1 MKKSNINM
9 LEGSITKGLLALT
22 IPIMIMNTM
31 QVLFNTVDMAILK
44 IFSDDNA
51 VGAVGACGT
60 LIALF
65 TNLLIGIAAGA
76 NIVVARRLGEKN
88 KERADR
94 AGMTSLIIALVGG
107 LLLAVIGVTFS
118 ETFLKMTNCPDRLM
132 SQAVV
137 YFKLYFYGIPVF
149 MLYNFLASILRAAGD
164 TKRPM
169 YFLILAGILKVV
181 FTTLFAMFFDMDVE
195 GVAYATIIANAVA
208 CILAFFTLLKLKDV
222 VSINFKQ
229 IKFDISELKSILY
242 VGIPAGL
249 QSSLYSFANVVIVTA
264 VNGLGADATTGMS
277 IANQFDGILY
287 QITLASSLAV
297 APYVAQNV
305 GAGNLN
311 RVRKTV
317 VSGILI
323 TAVFGIVFG
332 SLSAIFSRQL
342 SAFMSDSPS
351 VIAFSQQKMIV
362 VSSTYFI
369 CGINEVFCGT
379 LRGLGKPIAPTIS
392 SLIYMCALRFVWVYL
407 VFPLCPNLTVLYTVW
422 PIGWSLSIAT
432 LLVVYFRRI
441 VVLKKENQL
450 KLSFE

>member
-1 MKKSNINM
+1 MKKSNVNM
-9 LEGSITKGLLALT
+9 LEGSIFKGLLSLT

-31 QVLFNTVDMAILK
+31 QVLFNAVDMAVLK

-60 LIALF
+60 LISLC
-65 TNLLIGIAAGA
+65 TGLLIGIATGA

-88 KERADR
+88 KEKADK
-94 AGMTSLIIALVGG
+94 AVMTSLLMAIFGG
-107 LLLAVIGVTFS
+107 LLLAVIGVIFAK
-118 ETFLKMTNCPDRLM
+118 TFLNMTHCPERLIE
-132 SQAVV
+132 QAVV
-137 YFKLYFYGIPVF
+137 YFKIYFYGVPILL
-149 MLYNFLASILRAAGD
+149 LYNFLASILRATGD

-169 YFLILAGILKVV
+169 YFLILGGIIKVLFTV
-181 FTTLFAMFFDMDVE
+181 FFAMFFDMDVE
-195 GVAYATIIANAVA
+195 GVAYATTISNAVA
-208 CILAFFTLLKLKDV
+208 CVLAFFALLKIKDV

-287 QITLASSLAV
+287 QIAFASSLAV
-297 APYVAQNV
+297 APYVSQNV
-305 GAGNLN
+305 GAGNIQ
-311 RVRKTV
+311 RVKKTV

-323 TAVFGIVFG
+323 TTAFGIIFG

-342 SAFMSDSPS
+342 SSIMSSTPAI
-351 VIAFSQQKMIV
+351 IAYSQQKMII

-369 CGINEVFCGT
+369 CGINDVIGGA
-379 LRGLGKPIAPTIS
+379 LRGLGKPIAPTIAT
-392 SLIYMCALRFVWVYL
+392 LVYMCALRFVWVYL
-407 VFPLCPNLTVLYTVW
+407 VFPLCPNLTFLYAVW
-422 PIGWSLSIAT
+422 PIGWTLSIVT
-432 LLVVYFRRI
+432 LLVVYFKRI
-441 VVLKKENQL
+441 AVLKKENQL
-450 KLSFE
+450 APSLA